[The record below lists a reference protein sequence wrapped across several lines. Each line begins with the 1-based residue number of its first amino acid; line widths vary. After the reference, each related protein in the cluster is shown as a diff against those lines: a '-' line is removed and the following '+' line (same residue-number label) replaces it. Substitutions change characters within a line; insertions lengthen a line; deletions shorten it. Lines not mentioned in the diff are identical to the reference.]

1 MSAMDVDLDAQ
12 RYVCPGLL
20 FVWCN
25 AGDNSWELEISP
37 TQKSTIYMNTNT
49 RNEKKLHVGNKIN
62 DTAKRRVSS
71 VK

>member
-25 AGDNSWELEISP
+25 ARDTSWELEISS

-49 RNEKKLHVGNKIN
+49 KNEKKLGTFNKIN
-62 DTAKRRVSS
+62 DTTQGK
-71 VK
+71 